1 MRTTFGFNAFQSTGK
16 AVSDFLAYTE
26 TWNQRANGLGVNG
39 ITRLERHQFWFNQ
52 QKVKEKNLGPA
63 K

>member
-39 ITRLERHQFWFNQ
+39 ITRLERTAPVLVQST
-52 QKVKEKNLGPA
+52 KK
-63 K
+63 